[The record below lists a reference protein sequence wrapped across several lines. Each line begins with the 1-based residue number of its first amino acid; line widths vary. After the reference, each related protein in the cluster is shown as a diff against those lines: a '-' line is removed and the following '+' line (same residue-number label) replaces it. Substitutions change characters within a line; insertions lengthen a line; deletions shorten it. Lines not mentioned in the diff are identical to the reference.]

1 IPGGLAV
8 GLLAGRRAP
17 GLAGVLMLSSFA
29 LSAAGIAWASTAAD
43 LFAAVAVFE
52 FVRQFMR
59 WSHAGYLSEHMPA
72 DLRATA
78 IGCAIT
84 LAGLSSTIFGFIPLD
99 AFNPDSASF
108 DSRQPFW
115 LASGLG
121 CIGALGLLIFDRFV
135 PIRQAVPPGTV
146 GAAAKSDGA
155 EAVFVRATPQEKN

>member
-59 WSHAGYLSEHMPA
+59 WSHAGYLSEHMPP

-78 IGCAIT
+78 IGLAIT
-84 LAGLSSTIFGFIPLD
+84 VAGTSSAVFGLLSNRIWKPPPDDPIGFN
-99 AFNPDSASF
+99 AQA
-108 DSRQPFW
+108 PFW
-115 LASGLG
+115 LAAGLG
-121 CIGALGLLIFDRFV
+121 LTGALGLFV
-135 PIRQAVPPGTV
+135 
-146 GAAAKSDGA
+146 
-155 EAVFVRATPQEKN
+155 F

>member
-78 IGCAIT
+78 IGLAIT
-84 LAGLSSTIFGFIPLD
+84 IAGTSSTIFGFLTNGLL
-99 AFNPDSASF
+99 NPDAAGF
-108 DSRQPFW
+108 DSRVPFW
-115 LASGLG
+115 VAAGLG
-121 CIGALGLLIFDRFV
+121 LTGALGLLLFDHFV
-135 PIRQAVPPGTV
+135 RIRQG
-146 GAAAKSDGA
+146 
-155 EAVFVRATPQEKN
+155 QES